1 MFGQKKKNKPGFIET
16 VSAQSDVLPIADSR
30 LGLDFLVAFFAA
42 IRPSSIKGKRDAA
55 ANLSVVIAALHQSP
69 VLLDNLRHAILS
81 QLIRTD
87 LSSALTESG
96 IPLARGFWQEF
107 FGRLRHKLLP
117 PLQSE
122 NDFLYVMDR
131 VFFRNNDFKWVEGIS
146 RELWIRFFETIG
158 ISLKVDDKRI
168 TLQLLHSLKTLTF
181 QVAQLGLE
189 KEVLRYIEPEDRE
202 RNPFVEQSY
211 LMRELEEGLLQERG
225 DDDNA
230 GGESVYAGEGRYVR
244 PIAELSAMIGLAMER
259 CYQCLDHIRQNQ
271 SGRGASLHQTYILM
285 ILANRL
291 DRMSI
296 LVDLLDGDQQYAEV
310 VADPAAGEGAM
321 VDLADDKVTLARG
334 AMAEDEATLVKG
346 AMAEDKAML
355 VKGAMAE
362 DKIALAKGAMT
373 GDGTMVP
380 KGHSLQDTGKFVDF
394 FRMLV
399 RNENRKNSMIEF
411 MSQSMGYLAY
421 QIAEHKGVKGNK
433 YITSTWPEYRSML
446 YSAMGGGAWVCLI
459 VLIKN
464 LLIRTPMAIF
474 WHGFAYSVNYSLGFI
489 LIEETHTTLATKQP
503 AFTASAVASSLD
515 TRKNTQRPNLYNLA
529 ITVAKVSRSQIASF
543 AGNLIIVFPGVW
555 VLAWAYEKIVGSK
568 LVEGQAAV
576 QMLRDQ
582 HPWQSASLLYA
593 CNTGFFLFLSGII
606 AGYVQNKLKYSHV
619 AERLQTHPLLRLSLS
634 TDRLRRLANY
644 VEQHAGA
651 IAGSISLGF
660 FLGMASI
667 VVHIFGIPFDIRHIT
682 ISAGNTSLAVYG
694 LGFEHVRPWYLV
706 QVILGVLGIGILNFL
721 VSFSLAFFVAVKSRG
736 VHLRDYPEF
745 LGILYR
751 YFKNNPLDF
760 IRPRRRKAE
769 GEKEAAGVLAVPEQ
783 SEG

>member
-1 MFGQKKKNKPGFIET
+1 
-16 VSAQSDVLPIADSR
+16 
-30 LGLDFLVAFFAA
+30 
-42 IRPSSIKGKRDAA
+42 
-55 ANLSVVIAALHQSP
+55 
-69 VLLDNLRHAILS
+69 
-81 QLIRTD
+81 
-87 LSSALTESG
+87 
-96 IPLARGFWQEF
+96 
-107 FGRLRHKLLP
+107 
-117 PLQSE
+117 
-122 NDFLYVMDR
+122 
-131 VFFRNNDFKWVEGIS
+131 
-146 RELWIRFFETIG
+146 
-158 ISLKVDDKRI
+158 
-168 TLQLLHSLKTLTF
+168 
-181 QVAQLGLE
+181 
-189 KEVLRYIEPEDRE
+189 
-202 RNPFVEQSY
+202 
-211 LMRELEEGLLQERG
+211 LQE
-225 DDDNA
+225 A
-230 GGESVYAGEGRYVR
+230 EPVHSHEGEPVHAHEGRPGHSNKARPGYSDEFGEGGYVR
-244 PIAELSAMIGLAMER
+244 PIPELSAMIGLALER

-271 SGRGASLHQTYILM
+271 SQRGASLHQTYILM

-296 LVDLLDGDQQYAEV
+296 LVDLLDGDPQYAER
-310 VADPAAGEGAM
+310 VADQAAGDLSAAGSPGKTTLVKGA
-321 VDLADDKVTLARG
+321 L
-334 AMAEDEATLVKG
+334 AEDKATLVKG
-346 AMAEDKAML
+346 SIEGDKATP
-355 VKGAMAE
+355 V
-362 DKIALAKGAMT
+362 
-373 GDGTMVP
+373 

-474 WHGFAYSVNYSLGFI
+474 WHGFAYSVNYSLGFV

-529 ITVAKVSRSQIASF
+529 VTVAKVSRSQIASF

-634 TDRLRRLANY
+634 AERLRRLANY
-644 VEQHAGA
+644 VEKHAGA

-660 FLGMASI
+660 FLGMSSI

-694 LGFEHVRPWYLV
+694 LGFDHVRPWYLV
-706 QVILGVLGIGILNFL
+706 QVVLGVLGIGVLNFL

-760 IRPRRRKAE
+760 IRPRRRPTE
-769 GEKEAAGVLAVPEQ
+769 GEKEAEADALAGGPA
-783 SEG
+783 